1 MFFDILMS
9 YKIEKMKLENKAI
22 IVTGASKGIGKE
34 IAILLAKNGAK
45 VIINHSNSE
54 KEAIEVV
61 ENITKNGGIAVA
73 IKADVSKKEEVTYLF
88 DKTIDVFGKINVLVN
103 NAGVM
108 ISKKLKDNTEED
120 FNKQFDVNVKGVFN
134 TLQEADQKLADHGNI
149 INISSSTVKLM
160 FPTYALYSASKAAVE
175 QMTRVFSKEIGRE
188 ISVNALAPG
197 ATETELFLK
206 GKSQEFID
214 KLSSMNAF
222 NRLAQP
228 IDIAKI
234 VLFLASD
241 DSKWIS
247 GQVIGANGAL
257 V

>member
-1 MFFDILMS
+1 MT
-9 YKIEKMKLENKAI
+9 LENKVI
-22 IVTGASKGIGKE
+22 IVTGASRGIGKE
-34 IAILLAKNGAK
+34 IAIQLAKNGAK
-45 VIINHSNSE
+45 VVVNYSNSS
-54 KEAIEVV
+54 KEAKETVDT
-61 ENITKNGGIAVA
+61 ITKNNGSAIA
-73 IKADVSKKEEVTYLF
+73 IKADVSRKIDVTELF
-88 DKTIDVFGKINVLVN
+88 DKTISTYGKVDVLVN

-108 ISKKLKDNTEED
+108 ISKQLKDNTEDD
-120 FNKQFDVNVKGVFN
+120 FSKQFDINVKGIFN
-134 TLQEADQKLADHGNI
+134 TLQEAYHKLSDNGNI

-175 QMTRVFSKEIGRE
+175 QMTRVFSKEIGRG

-197 ATETELFLK
+197 ATETELFMK

-214 KLSSMNAF
+214 KLSNMNAF

-228 IDIAKI
+228 LDIAKV

>member
-1 MFFDILMS
+1 
-9 YKIEKMKLENKAI
+9 MKLESKVI
-22 IVTGASKGIGKE
+22 IVTGASRGIGKE

-45 VIINHSNSE
+45 VIVNHSNSE
-54 KEAIEVV
+54 DEAKDTVKTILS
-61 ENITKNGGIAVA
+61 NGGKAIAV
-73 IKADVSKKEEVTYLF
+73 KADVSDETQVTQLF
-88 DKTIDVFGKINVLVN
+88 DKAIETYGKVDVLIN

-108 ISKKLKDNTEED
+108 ISKKLKDNTQED
-120 FNKQFDVNVKGVFN
+120 FSKQFDINVKGVFN
-134 TLQEADQKLADHGNI
+134 TLKEADAKLADNGII

-175 QMTRVFSKEIGRE
+175 QMTRVFSKEIGRG

-197 ATETELFLK
+197 ATETDLFMK
-206 GKSQEFID
+206 GKSQETID

-222 NRLAQP
+222 NRLAKP
-228 IDIAKI
+228 IDIAR
-234 VLFLASD
+234 VALFLASD

>member
-1 MFFDILMS
+1 
-9 YKIEKMKLENKAI
+9 MKLDSKVV
-22 IVTGASKGIGKE
+22 IVTGSSKGIGKE
-34 IAILLAKNGAK
+34 IATLLAENGAK
-45 VIINHSNSE
+45 VVVNHSNSE
-54 KEAIEVV
+54 AEANATVAAIL
-61 ENITKNGGIAVA
+61 KSGGSA
-73 IKADVSKKEEVTYLF
+73 ISVQADVSKKQEVTALF
-88 DKTIDVFGKINVLVN
+88 DQAIAAFGKVDVLIN
-103 NAGVM
+103 NAGIM
-108 ISKKLKDNTEED
+108 ISKELKDNTEAD
-120 FNKQFDVNVKGVFN
+120 FTKQFNVNVKGVFN
-134 TLQEADQKLADHGNI
+134 TLQEASSKLADNGNI

-160 FPTYALYSASKAAVE
+160 FPTYALYSATKAAVE
-175 QMTRVFSKEIGRE
+175 QMTRVFSKEIGRG

-222 NRLAQP
+222 NRLAKP
-228 IDIAKI
+228 IDIAK
-234 VLFLASD
+234 VALFLASD

>member
-1 MFFDILMS
+1 M
-9 YKIEKMKLENKAI
+9 LENKVI
-22 IVTGASKGIGKE
+22 IVTGASRGIGKE
-34 IAILLAKNGAK
+34 IAIQLAQHGAK
-45 VIINHSNSE
+45 VVVNYSNS
-54 KEAIEVV
+54 KDEAKDTVDTIV
-61 ENITKNGGIAVA
+61 KQDGVA
-73 IKADVSKKEEVTYLF
+73 IAIQADVSNKADVTQLF
-88 DKTIDVFGKINVLVN
+88 DKTIATYGKVDVLVN

-108 ISKKLKDNTEED
+108 ISKQLKDNTEDD
-120 FNKQFDVNVKGVFN
+120 FYKQFDINVKGVFN
-134 TLQEADQKLADHGNI
+134 TLQEAFHKLADHGNI

-160 FPTYALYSASKAAVE
+160 FPTYGLYSASKAAVE
-175 QMTRVFSKEIGRE
+175 QMTRVFSKEIGRG

-197 ATETELFLK
+197 ATETELFMK

-222 NRLAQP
+222 NRLAKP
-228 IDIAKI
+228 IDIARV

-241 DSKWIS
+241 NSKWIS